1 MKKNLIAVAVL
12 ASSTFAMSAFAADG
26 QINFTGEIIDTACTV
41 TNDPANPLSVTLG
54 NVASTSFDA
63 VGDTAASTKF
73 DLLLTGCPDTVSTSA
88 TVKFDGNPAANNN
101 EVLELT
107 QGVGVAT
114 GVGIQLADDT
124 GTTVPLFT
132 ASKPY
137 ALQTG
142 DNTLSFMARYISTA
156 AVVTPGTANST
167 AQFTI
172 IYN

>member
-1 MKKNLIAVAVL
+1 MKKNLIVVAVL
-12 ASSTFAMSAFAADG
+12 ATSTFAMSAFAADG
-26 QINFTGEIIDTACTV
+26 QINFTGDIIDTACVV

-54 NVASTSFDA
+54 NVSSTSFSA

-73 DLLLTGCPDTVSTSA
+73 DLLLTGCPDTVSASA
-88 TVKFDGNPAANNN
+88 SVKFDGTPDTNNN
-101 EVLELT
+101 DVLQLT

-114 GVGIQLADDT
+114 GVGVQLADDI

-156 AVVTPGTANST
+156 AAVTPGAADAT